1 MRPDKINIHGFR
13 RCPQAYMKCCSLFPT
28 HFILIFEMVDTF
40 LWWWWYRNFALKWSW
55 WIFLLSINEPWILLS
70 SKSGVK
76 LAIIRS
82 WCDKTP
88 PLCVLCS
95 CFTLS
100 IHGKLQTLIYCQNIY
115 VILLNLHQYLCF
127 DISTNRKITIRTF
140 MFCGVAS
147 RVEHCTQPIA
157 CNDPLADVGRKIR
170 TPMPAF
176 AINSI

>member
-1 MRPDKINIHGFR
+1 MKLQYFPHSFHINFWNGRYFFMMMMISKLR
-13 RCPQAYMKCCSLFPT
+13 T
-28 HFILIFEMVDTF
+28 ELIGE
-40 LWWWWYRNFALKWSW
+40 
-55 WIFLLSINEPWILLS
+55 IFLSINEPWILLS

-127 DISTNRKITIRTF
+127 DISTNRRITIRAF